1 MTKLQLYK
9 KLKQEVRKDL
19 QKFSNIALSAS
30 KGKAIKNKDAYW
42 LPVGDIRDLVQD
54 YVEILRDQVEKEH
67 ICQFLHDR
75 DTAQRE
81 LISNRVWKW
90 AEKLEE

>member
-1 MTKLQLYK
+1 MTTLQIYK

-30 KGKAIKNKDAYW
+30 KGKTLKSKDAYW

-54 YVEILRDQVEKEH
+54 YIEILRDQVEKEH
-67 ICQFLHDR
+67 ILQFLHRR

-90 AEKLEE
+90 AEKLKQ